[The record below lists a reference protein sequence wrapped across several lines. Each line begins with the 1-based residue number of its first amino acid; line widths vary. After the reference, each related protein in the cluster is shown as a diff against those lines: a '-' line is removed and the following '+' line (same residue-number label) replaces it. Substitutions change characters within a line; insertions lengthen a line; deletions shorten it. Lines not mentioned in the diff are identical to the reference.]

1 MLKASA
7 PQNSTRRGSC
17 CFAAVLDSLTP
28 SHLLF
33 DLTSKGL
40 RWRHI
45 MGDIGCVVDRR
56 SEVEQICCTLIGQ
69 FRKSEWP

>member
-17 CFAAVLDSLTP
+17 CFVAVLDNRTP

-33 DLTSKGL
+33 ELTSKGL

-45 MGDIGCVVDRR
+45 MGDIGYGVDRR

-69 FRKSEWP
+69 LRKFERP